1 MKTKYRW
8 GNIIRLMDKYDNN
21 YKKSEYAAQK
31 IRDYFNTPEW
41 HKIKTKNGF
50 I

>member
-1 MKTKYRW
+1 MKR
-8 GNIIRLMDKYDNN
+8 
-21 YKKSEYAAQK
+21 KKRIEENKESIYSAQR

-41 HKIKTKNGF
+41 HKIKKKNGF